1 MINCEKINNHLKLYS
16 ANGDIIAYF
25 YVFSSLLTYLKSD
38 CIVSAV
44 ISPPLSE
51 NNIVWKRRS
60 NKMFPKYIRW
70 LVAVDALLIFLG
82 WPAMAWYYLPHN
94 EFVQFMEQA
103 KIVGWTM
110 PLFELLN

>member
-1 MINCEKINNHLKLYS
+1 
-16 ANGDIIAYF
+16 
-25 YVFSSLLTYLKSD
+25 
-38 CIVSAV
+38 
-44 ISPPLSE
+44 
-51 NNIVWKRRS
+51 
-60 NKMFPKYIRW
+60 MFPKYIRW